1 MQAGSD
7 PPLAERRSGADR
19 RGSRRGKADAL
30 RTIVERMADGV
41 LVVSRDGVIRFAN
54 PAAEQLFGRSVEELR
69 GSHLGLPVVAG
80 DSTEIDVV
88 RPGGR
93 IATAELRAADSDWE
107 GEPANLVSLRDIT
120 DRKSLEV
127 ERVAR
132 ARAEAANR
140 AKSVFLRLMSH
151 ELRTPLNAMIGYAE
165 LLAIGA
171 AGPVTA
177 EQRMQLERIRANGRH
192 LLELVDE
199 MLDLARAGEGRLA
212 LRHANVSALRTANDA
227 LGDVRPSAV
236 SRGVHLARTCGGVA
250 DATFAGDERRV
261 RQVLLHLLDNAV
273 KFTPGGGRVE
283 IECGIAVAP
292 DAEAHVEGEG
302 GPWIYWRVG
311 DTGIGIPQEQ
321 LASIFDPF
329 VQLDGG
335 HARARDGSGLGLTI
349 SRSLARLMK
358 GDLTVRSEVGRG
370 SRFTLW
376 LPAVAQE

>member
-1 MQAGSD
+1 M
-7 PPLAERRSGADR
+7 AERRSGADR
-19 RGSRRGKADAL
+19 RSALGGRPDAL

-54 PAAEQLFGRSVEELR
+54 PAAERLFGRSVEELR
-69 GSHLGLPVVAG
+69 GSQLGFPAVVG
-80 DSTEIDVV
+80 DSAEIDVV

-120 DRKSLEV
+120 DRKNLEV

-140 AKSVFLRLMSH
+140 AKSEFLMLMSH
-151 ELRTPLNAMIGYAE
+151 ELRTPLNAVIGYAE
-165 LLAIGA
+165 LLGIGA

-177 EQRMQLERIRANGRH
+177 GQRVQIERIRANGKH

-212 LRHANVSALRTANDA
+212 LRRANASALRTANDA
-227 LGDVRPSAV
+227 LGEVQSSAL
-236 SRGVHLARTCGGVA
+236 SRGVHLVRRCAG
-250 DATFAGDERRV
+250 DAGASFSGDERRV
-261 RQVLLHLLDNAV
+261 RQILLHLLDNAV
-273 KFTPGGGRVE
+273 KFTPAGGRVE
-283 IECGIAVAP
+283 IECGIAAIP
-292 DAEAHVEGEG
+292 DAEARVHDE
-302 GPWIYWRVG
+302 GPWVYWRVG
-311 DTGIGIPQEQ
+311 DTGVGIPPGQ

-329 VQLDGG
+329 VQVDGG
-335 HARARDGSGLGLTI
+335 LARARDGSGLGLTI

-358 GDLTVRSEVGRG
+358 GDLTVRSAAGQG
-370 SRFTLW
+370 SWFTLW
-376 LPAVAQE
+376 LPAVLQS